1 MYAKYKCCLHIYLYC
16 EFINFC
22 QTNVIEDAVHI
33 KKLYSHGWRGELGGI
48 RVLIS
53 LLEGLCSVS
62 STHVR
67 LLINAYN
74 SNLWDSVPLFWAQKA
89 LH

>member
-33 KKLYSHGWRGELGGI
+33 KKLYSHGWRGELGG
-48 RVLIS
+48 
-53 LLEGLCSVS
+53 
-62 STHVR
+62 
-67 LLINAYN
+67 
-74 SNLWDSVPLFWAQKA
+74 
-89 LH
+89 